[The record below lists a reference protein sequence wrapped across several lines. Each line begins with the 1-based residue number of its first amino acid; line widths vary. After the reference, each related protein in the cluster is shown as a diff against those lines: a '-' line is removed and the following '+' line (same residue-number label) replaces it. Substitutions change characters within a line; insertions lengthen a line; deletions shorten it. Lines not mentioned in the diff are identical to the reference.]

1 MRVFDLPIGWTVVL
15 DSVAWAILQPTI
27 AYLMIRL
34 PDSVLDP
41 EQWLY
46 RTRAWE
52 RGGSIY
58 QRLFRVKV
66 WKSWLPSGGPV
77 FRGGFSMRRI
87 VSHDREHLRRWV
99 RETCRAELTHDI
111 ALASSVLFF
120 LWNPPWLGI
129 VMVLYAVITNV
140 PCIIV
145 QRYNRPYFL
154 RLLSDRQGP
163 AGQQLPTGAS
173 PATAPDP
180 H

>member
-1 MRVFDLPIGWTVVL
+1 MPVIDLPIGWTVVL
-15 DSVAWAILQPTI
+15 DSIAWAILQPSI
-27 AYLMIRL
+27 AYLAIRL
-34 PDSVLDP
+34 PDSVLGAD
-41 EQWLY
+41 QWLY

-58 QRLFRVKV
+58 EKLFRVKA

-87 VSHDREHLRRWV
+87 VSHDTEYLRRWV
-99 RETCRAELTHDI
+99 KETCRAELTHYI

-120 LWNPPWLGI
+120 LWNPLWLAL

-145 QRYNRPYFL
+145 QRYNRPYFV
-154 RLLSDRQGP
+154 RLLSVRDSSADQPVLAGAGP
-163 AGQQLPTGAS
+163 MRAAR
-173 PATAPDP
+173 P